1 MPEPCLT
8 RVVMSLWRQPSLSF
22 TTVNLLLASTIT
34 DSLKLE
40 RVEVSRLKAEYV
52 SQEAQYLTRKIGSG
66 FQSID

>member
-1 MPEPCLT
+1 MQVYLHAGANCLS

-40 RVEVSRLKAEYV
+40 TELKSA
-52 SQEAQYLTRKIGSG
+52 
-66 FQSID
+66 D

>member
-1 MPEPCLT
+1 MQVYLHAGANCLS

-34 DSLKLE
+34 ASLKLE

-52 SQEAQYLTRKIGSG
+52 SQDA
-66 FQSID
+66 